1 MKAAGRLAD
10 NWPVR
15 DSDPFA
21 SPDLLPAGTDP
32 GSVSRFGDSRW
43 NLSPLSSHSHATAVT
58 VNWQLVEDPVLRG
71 SVRRAGWAL
80 VNLPV
85 PDEILDRSATR
96 RTRWPSTATIAGH
109 LTQLRRFANWLA
121 RAGIGSLAEVT
132 TADLE
137 RYAAHLSQRG
147 SVRAATDGLYA
158 LIRLWGAAPHLLP
171 HDRLPMPPW
180 EASDLS
186 DYLPEAVRA
195 NENATAPI
203 HPAVMSPLLIWSLRF
218 ADDFA
223 DDIITAWHEHQRLAA
238 QIPQADAPDGR
249 QKIHRFVRQQIN
261 EGRPLPGRPHGGGVH
276 RADTYIA
283 AMLHVSPRQ
292 VKNTLNRHTEAKDAG
307 LSPHARLDTVV
318 TGRLHGQ
325 PWKPFIDFH
334 EAPAMMRLLSAA
346 CMITI
351 GYLSGMRP
359 GEVLSLKVGCCPEPD
374 PDSTAPA
381 RYAIYGNVLKGI
393 RDEEG
398 RCIPDGKPR
407 DLPWTVIPP
416 VVHAIRVLERIAD
429 GDDLFPVVTAWNNQT
444 AHNAARKRT
453 GHLLTAAGARDRI
466 RSFIGHANQLAA
478 QHDLDWERI
487 PDDPDGPVALSR
499 MRRTIAWHIARL
511 PGGRIALALQYGH
524 LRASTVTEG
533 YSGRARHG
541 LRRVL
546 DIETARAMADYL
558 DGLAERVSHG
568 EGISGPAAPRMIA
581 AARASATRFQGMF
594 LSPKMADAWL
604 DDSRLTVYDNPDAFL
619 TCNHDP
625 SKALCRPG
633 RTSRKMPPAIE
644 RCDPACANIARTDT
658 HISRL
663 REEVAQLEEEIASP
677 LTPTPLR
684 ERLKQRTVF
693 LHAIADRHQR
703 TRLASPLNPGT
714 GRHGE

>member
-1 MKAAGRLAD
+1 M
-10 NWPVR
+10 
-15 DSDPFA
+15 
-21 SPDLLPAGTDP
+21 
-32 GSVSRFGDSRW
+32 
-43 NLSPLSSHSHATAVT
+43 PL
-58 VNWQLVEDPVLRG
+58 N
-71 SVRRAGWAL
+71 
-80 VNLPV
+80 
-85 PDEILDRSATR
+85 
-96 RTRWPSTATIAGH
+96 
-109 LTQLRRFANWLA
+109 TQLRRFANWLT

-132 TADLE
+132 TTDLE
-137 RYAAHLSQRG
+137 RYAAHLAQRG

-171 HDRLPMPPW
+171 HDRIPMPPW

-223 DDIITAWHEHQRLAA
+223 EDIITAWHEHQRLTA

-261 EGRPLPGRPHGGGVH
+261 ERRPLPGRPHGGGVH

-292 VKNTLNRHTEAKDAG
+292 VKNTLNRHPEAKRAG
-307 LSPHARLDTVV
+307 LLPHAPLGTVV

-334 EAPAMMRLLSAA
+334 EAPALMRLLSAA

-359 GEVLSLKVGCCPEPD
+359 GEVLSLKAGCCPEPN

-416 VVHAIRVLERIAD
+416 VVHAIRVLERIAE

-444 AHNAARKRT
+444 AHNAARKRS
-453 GHLLTAAGARDRI
+453 GHLLTAAGAQDRI
-466 RSFIGHANQLAA
+466 RSFTSYTNQLAA
-478 QHDLDWERI
+478 QHDLEWERI

-558 DGLAERVSHG
+558 DDLAERINHG
-568 EGISGPAAPRMIA
+568 EGVSGPAAQRMITA
-581 AARASATRFQGMF
+581 THASAARFQGMF
-594 LSPKMADAWL
+594 LTPKMADAWL
-604 DDSRLTVYDNPDAFL
+604 DDPRLTVYDNPDAFL

-625 SKALCRPG
+625 VKALCRPG
-633 RTSRKMPPAIE
+633 RPGRKLPPAIE

-658 HISRL
+658 HITRL
-663 REEVAQLEEEIASP
+663 HEEITQLEAEITSP
-677 LTPTPLR
+677 LTPAPLR
-684 ERLKQRTVF
+684 ERLKQRIILLRAT
-693 LHAIADRHQR
+693 ADRHHH
-703 TRLASPLNPGT
+703 TRSTLPSDTKEPAGN
-714 GRHGE
+714 E